1 MMCATHCWVG
11 SKRFQNN
18 LENMI
23 LLLTNKAWKDT
34 STVLWIME
42 AGEWSQGWKRKHF
55 AFYASVLWVFLN
67 HKHYYSPGGYSI
79 I

>member
-18 LENMI
+18 LENMN

-42 AGEWSQGWKRKHF
+42 AGEWSQG
-55 AFYASVLWVFLN
+55 
-67 HKHYYSPGGYSI
+67 
-79 I
+79 